1 MIENVTELTN
11 FIMLFQPLLSYQV
24 TFFSFMNHVEQMF
37 VTEKYE
43 INTEH

>member
-1 MIENVTELTN
+1 MIENVTELTMN
-11 FIMLFQPLLSYQV
+11 ILFFLPLLSYQV
-24 TFFSFMNHVEQMF
+24 KFFSFMNHVEQMF